1 MPGRTEEDAMTA
13 TTPRVTPLPP
23 AEWDDQ
29 TRQILEATQMGGRVL
44 NIFAT
49 LARHPDLL
57 RRWLVFGTHV
67 LLKSTLGARERELL
81 ILRTGWN
88 CRAEYEWGQHVVIG
102 RQCGLDEAEI
112 ERLTAGPEA
121 AGWDPF
127 DAALLRAADELH
139 RDSRIG
145 DATWQALSARYD
157 TRQLLDVIF
166 TVGQYTLVSM
176 ALNTLGVQLDEG
188 IPGFPG
194 SRSRA

>member
-1 MPGRTEEDAMTA
+1 MPMAATA
-13 TTPRVTPLPP
+13 PRVTPLPP
-23 AEWDDQ
+23 AEWDDEA
-29 TRQILEATQMGGRVL
+29 RRMLEATQMGGRVL

-49 LARHPDLL
+49 LVRHPDLL

-67 LLKSTLGARERELL
+67 LIKSTLGARERELL

-102 RQCGLDEAEI
+102 RQCGLGDEEI
-112 ERLTAGPEA
+112 RRIAAGPEA
-121 AGWDPF
+121 PGWDPF
-127 DAALLRAADELH
+127 EAALLRAADELH

-176 ALNTLGVQLDEG
+176 ALNTLGVQRDEG
-188 IPGFPG
+188 IPGFP
-194 SRSRA
+194 A